1 MTSVLVAYTI
11 IFAAFFIYTWLIG
24 SRQKD
29 LERKVDELKDLLKDS
44 SRR

>member
-1 MTSVLVAYTI
+1 MIWVFAAYTI
-11 IFAAFFIYTWLIG
+11 IFTAIFIYTWSLG

-29 LERKVDELKDLLKDS
+29 LERRLEELKEQLKE